1 MAAELGPGLIMCGFV
16 NNDPKVET
24 VASWYARMCIQFD
37 TLGLMTSRVILMV
50 YGILLLVL
58 ALYKAREIWKESM
71 GFEGLQLIQVL
82 IRDQALYF
90 SA

>member
-1 MAAELGPGLIMCGFV
+1 
-16 NNDPKVET
+16 
-24 VASWYARMCIQFD
+24 
-37 TLGLMTSRVILMV
+37 MTSRVILMV

-71 GFEGLQLIQVL
+71 GLEGLQLIQVL